1 MLLNVSCSDSIAAT
15 EVQKIYY
22 HRILHLLNSQMWEVP
37 KNRSQE
43 KTIQKSRF
51 PHFNPGFPKCLGG
64 NLGLLMQPEL
74 RIFKVH
80 FSSERCRN
88 RGKKDKVKE
97 T

>member
-37 KNRSQE
+37 KDRSQE
-43 KTIQKSRF
+43 KLSR
-51 PHFNPGFPKCLGG
+51 NPGFPISTRGFQSACG